1 MTMIEPAGLK
11 TPLCEKLQID
21 VPIILAG
28 MGTASGP
35 ELTAAVSN
43 AGGLGVLGCTGR
55 TPEEMRQWIVRT
67 RELTDRPFGVDII
80 LPAQMGMEPVP
91 WSAVLETIPTEH
103 RDYVRRLQHELDLP
117 DLSPEELAAYFQGRP
132 ALGTGVEEQINV
144 ILEEKVAVFASGLG
158 SPGFMVERAHAQG
171 MVVMSVVGNVRA
183 ARKVADDGVDVV
195 IAQGHDGGGHTGK
208 IGSFVLIPQVID
220 AVAPLPVAAAGGV
233 ADGRAV
239 AASLA
244 FGCEAV
250 WVGTRF
256 LATREANIPHWK
268 KEQIVAANDSATRI
282 TRSYTGKPCRV
293 IRNRWTDAW
302 ETAPVEP
309 LPMPAQP
316 TLVRPL
322 LEAAANPDEVQANLA
337 GQAAGLVREIKPAAD
352 VVAELVD
359 DARAILGRWSG

>member
-1 MTMIEPAGLK
+1 MTSTTNTSSLR
-11 TPLCEKLQID
+11 TPLCERLKID

-35 ELTAAVSN
+35 ALTAAVSN
-43 AGGLGVLGCTGR
+43 AGGLGILGCTGR
-55 TPEEMRQWIVRT
+55 TPEEIRQWIHET

-80 LPAQMGMEPVP
+80 LPAQMGHDPVA
-91 WSAVLETIPTEH
+91 WSDVLESIPQEH
-103 RDYVRRLQHELDLP
+103 RDYVRHLQSELKLP
-117 DLSPEELAAYFQGRP
+117 DLTRDEIASYFKGRP
-132 ALGTGVEEQINV
+132 ALGTGVDEQVEV
-144 ILEEKVAVFASGLG
+144 ILDEKIPVFASGLG
-158 SPGFMVERAHAQG
+158 SPGFMVQRAHDQG

-183 ARKVADDGVDVV
+183 AKKVAGDGVDVV

-220 AVAPLPVAAAGGV
+220 AVSPLPVVAAGGV
-233 ADGRAV
+233 ADGRGL
-239 AASLA
+239 AAALS

-256 LATREANIPHWK
+256 LATREANIPEWK
-268 KEQIVAANDSATRI
+268 KQQIVSATDSS
-282 TRSYTGKPCRV
+282 TRVTRCYTGKPCRV

-302 ETAPVEP
+302 ETSPVDP

-322 LEAAANPDEVQANLA
+322 LEAAPNPDEVQANLA
-337 GQAAGLVREIKPAAD
+337 GQAAGLVSEIKPAAE
-352 VVAELVD
+352 VVAELME
-359 DARAILGRWSG
+359 DATAILGRLG